1 MLLVTEILDK
11 IDNGSTSV
19 RKQTSNF
26 LELMSIPTNNILREE
41 KKMKTKEK
49 GRIQVGIDKEL
60 KENAEQI
67 LEELG
72 LNATT
77 AITILYKQVVS
88 RGEFPMEI
96 KLSEEEKQA
105 IKLRQLTQN
114 MPVQLLDTHEKVNEW
129 FNGDE

>member
-1 MLLVTEILDK
+1 
-11 IDNGSTSV
+11 
-19 RKQTSNF
+19 
-26 LELMSIPTNNILREE
+26 
-41 KKMKTKEK
+41 MKTKEK

-60 KENAEQI
+60 KETAEQI

-105 IKLRQLTQN
+105 IKLRQLAQN
-114 MPVQLLDTHEKVNEW
+114 MPVQLLDTHEKLNEW
-129 FNGDE
+129 FNEDE

>member
-1 MLLVTEILDK
+1 MK
-11 IDNGSTSV
+11 I
-19 RKQTSNF
+19 
-26 LELMSIPTNNILREE
+26 
-41 KKMKTKEK
+41 KEK

-105 IKLRQLTQN
+105 IKLRQLTKN
-114 MPVQLLDTHEKVNEW
+114 MPVQLFDTHEKVNEW
-129 FNGDE
+129 FNEDE